1 MIEISVSALKEKMD
15 TKEDFILL
23 DVRGKKELDIC
34 ALKFARHIPMEYIP
48 NILPELDKQVPI
60 VVMCHTRVRS
70 LLVCRY
76 LVRQGYSAVNL
87 LGGIDAWA
95 KEIDPRLTLY

>member
-34 ALKFARHIPMEYIP
+34 ALNILRHIPMEYIP

-60 VVMCHTRVRS
+60 VVMCHTGVRS

>member
-60 VVMCHTRVRS
+60 VVMCHTGVRS
-70 LLVCRY
+70 LLVFRY
-76 LVRQGYSAVNL
+76 LVRQGYNAVNL
-87 LGGIDAWA
+87 RGSIDGRA
-95 KEIDPRLTLY
+95 KEIYP

>member
-48 NILPELDKQVPI
+48 NIVPELDKRVPI
-60 VVMCHTRVRS
+60 VVMCHTGGRS
-70 LLVCRY
+70 LVVCRY
-76 LVRQGYSAVNL
+76 LVRQGYNAVNL
-87 LGGIDAWA
+87 VGGIDAWA
-95 KEIDPRLTLY
+95 KEIDPRLTQY

>member
-23 DVRGKKELDIC
+23 DVREKKELDIC
-34 ALKFARHIPMEYIP
+34 ALKILRHIPMEYIP

-60 VVMCHTRVRS
+60 VVMCHTGVRS

>member
-34 ALKFARHIPMEYIP
+34 ALKFARHIPMEYVP
-48 NILPELDKQVPI
+48 NILPELDKRVPI
-60 VVMCHTRVRS
+60 VVMCHTGGRS

-76 LVRQGYSAVNL
+76 LVRQGYNAVNL
-87 LGGIDAWA
+87 VGGIDAWA
-95 KEIDPRLTLY
+95 KEIDPRLTQY

>member
-48 NILPELDKQVPI
+48 NILPELDKRVPI

-76 LVRQGYSAVNL
+76 LVRQGYNAVNL
-87 LGGIDAWA
+87 VGGIDAWA
-95 KEIDPRLTLY
+95 KEIDPRLTQY